1 MKKVKIGDV
10 YIILGIG
17 EVRLIRN
24 ESNGKVTVLGLFMD
38 IIVKDIER
46 HELKAVA

>member
-1 MKKVKIGDV
+1 MKKVEIGNV

-24 ESNGKVTVLGLFMD
+24 EANGKVAVLYMD
-38 IIVKDIER
+38 TIVKDIER

>member
-1 MKKVKIGDV
+1 MEKVKIGNV
-10 YIILGIG
+10 YIIPGIG

-24 ESNGKVTVLGLFMD
+24 EANGKASVLFMG
-38 IIVKDIER
+38 IIIKNIER